1 MTSFQSLELSDKLIQ
16 TLQTYHIT
24 EPTPIQAQTI
34 PAILQ
39 GRNVIAAAP
48 TGSGKTFAYLLP
60 ACHAIDPAKKELQVL
75 VLAPTHEL
83 VMQIAKEAE
92 KLLTP
97 QGLQV
102 VPLIGGVDP
111 KRQIE
116 KLKQHPVLVVATPG
130 RLRELLEQRKIK
142 VHTVQTIIVD
152 EADRLMDE
160 GFKGTVADIQRRLLR
175 DTQRLYFSATL
186 SSQILTYLE
195 SIVQEPVIINVD
207 REQNSEQ
214 VLHFYIL
221 TEMRKKV
228 DTLRRLIRLL
238 DAKRTIVFINHLDRV
253 DEIQERLTY
262 HQIECRLIH
271 RDTPKEERAKTI
283 EDFREA
289 KFPVLLATDVA
300 ARGIDIPDIEA
311 VIHQD
316 PAIDADAYI
325 HRSGR
330 TGRMGAAGLVFSII
344 TPQQKFILDKFQKQ
358 TKIPIVEKAMSH
370 GTLVHPGSIRKN
382 SGASKQAS
390 SKAGSTKTKAAR
402 SPKRPRP

>member
-1 MTSFQSLELSDKLIQ
+1 MTSFQSLELSDNLIQ
-16 TLQTYHIT
+16 TLQTHHIT

-34 PAILQ
+34 PAILN
-39 GRNVIAAAP
+39 GKNVIAAAP

-60 ACHAIDPAKKELQVL
+60 ACQKIDPAKKELQVL

-83 VMQIAKEAE
+83 VMQISKEAE
-92 KLLTP
+92 KLLSP
-97 QGLQV
+97 QGLLV

-130 RLRELLEQRKIK
+130 RLRELIDQRKMK

-186 SSQILTYLE
+186 SPQILSYLQ
-195 SIVQEPVIINVD
+195 SIVQDPEIINVERAQD
-207 REQNSEQ
+207 SEQ
-214 VLHFYIL
+214 VLHFYLL

-262 HQIECRLIH
+262 HHIECRLIH

-283 EDFREA
+283 DDFREA

-300 ARGIDIPDIEA
+300 ARGIDIPEIEA
-311 VIHQD
+311 VIHLD

-330 TGRMGAAGLVFSII
+330 TGRMNAAGLVFSII

-370 GTLVHPGSIRKN
+370 GALVDPSSFRRKPQTGTQTTSK
-382 SGASKQAS
+382 SGPA
-390 SKAGSTKTKAAR
+390 KTKG
-402 SPKRPRP
+402 KKPRA